1 MLESEYQAQII
12 ELAQFRGW
20 LVAHFRTSRTQ
31 RADGTVFYQ
40 TAIAANGA
48 GFPDLVLVRDRV
60 IYAEIKTDRGRL
72 SDEQKVWRDVLLA
85 AGQEWYCWSPKDFD
99 NVVEVLE

>member
-31 RADGTVFYQ
+31 RADGSVFYQ
-40 TAIAANGA
+40 TAIAADGK
-48 GFPDLVLVRDRV
+48 GFPDLVLVRERV
-60 IYAEIKTDRGRL
+60 IFAEIKTDKGRL
-72 SDEQKVWRDVLLA
+72 SDEQKAWRDALLA
-85 AGQEWYCWSPKDFD
+85 SGAEWYCWKPRDFD
-99 NVVEVLE
+99 NVMEVLE